1 MAQTLDSPAP
11 PAPLPAQPVDHGP
24 RPKSKDGNVRTPKWL
39 YAVMTVGLFFVVL
52 PFVWMV
58 VSSFKPEAEVMSVP
72 PTWWP
77 ETVTFDNYST
87 LFTTLDF
94 PTYFTNSAIVA
105 GAVALGNV
113 VFCSML
119 GYALAKLDFPGK
131 RLVLVAVL
139 ITIMVPGVVMFVPLF
154 ITVNGLGLANNY
166 GGMIVPFLVGAGGVF
181 LLRQFLLDIPDELLE
196 AARIDGAGEF
206 RIFFRIVLPLCGPAL
221 ATIGILTFMS
231 SWNNLLWPLVV
242 AQSKDLYTLPVAL
255 AFLSQGDGTINYGV
269 MLAGSVLTI
278 MPIVLVFLFLQ
289 RYFISGIATT
299 GIK

>member
-1 MAQTLDSPAP
+1 MTPHTTTPQGGRIARAASIYGFLALAALVTLF
-11 PAPLPAQPVDHGP
+11 PLIWTIIG
-24 RPKSKDGNVRTPKWL
+24 
-39 YAVMTVGLFFVVL
+39 
-52 PFVWMV
+52 
-58 VSSFKPEAEVMSVP
+58 SFKPGIEVLLPTIFPRDPTLENYANLLGGQDFYRYFFNSV
-72 PTWWP
+72 
-77 ETVTFDNYST
+77 V
-87 LFTTLDF
+87 
-94 PTYFTNSAIVA
+94 I
-105 GAVALGNV
+105 ALCSIAGNV
-113 VFCSML
+113 LLCSMV

-131 RLVLVAVL
+131 RLVLAAVL

-255 AFLSQGDGTINYGV
+255 AFLSQGDGTINYGG

>member
-1 MAQTLDSPAP
+1 MTTAEHAAAHRGGIARAAAIYGFLILAALVTLF
-11 PAPLPAQPVDHGP
+11 PLI
-24 RPKSKDGNVRTPKWL
+24 W
-39 YAVMTVGLFFVVL
+39 TVIG
-52 PFVWMV
+52 
-58 VSSFKPEAEVMSVP
+58 SFKPGVEVLLPTVLPRDPTLGNYENLLGGQDFYRYFFNSV
-72 PTWWP
+72 
-77 ETVTFDNYST
+77 VIAFFS
-87 LFTTLDF
+87 
-94 PTYFTNSAIVA
+94 VA
-105 GAVALGNV
+105 GNV
-113 VFCSML
+113 LLCAMV
-119 GYALAKLDFPGK
+119 GYALAKLSFPGK
-131 RLVLVAVL
+131 RLVLAAVL
-139 ITIMVPGVVMFVPLF
+139 VTIMVPGVVMFVPLF
-154 ITVNGLGLANNY
+154 ITVNGLGLTNNY

-206 RIFFRIVLPLCGPAL
+206 RIFFRVVLPLCGPAL

-278 MPIVLVFLFLQ
+278 TPIVLVFLFLQ

>member
-1 MAQTLDSPAP
+1 MTYKVTCHTFAAAIYGFLAVASLVTLF
-11 PAPLPAQPVDHGP
+11 PLIW
-24 RPKSKDGNVRTPKWL
+24 TI
-39 YAVMTVGLFFVVL
+39 VG
-52 PFVWMV
+52 
-58 VSSFKPEAEVMSVP
+58 SFKPGIEVLL
-72 PTWWP
+72 PT
-77 ETVTFDNYST
+77 F
-87 LFTTLDF
+87 F
-94 PTYFTNSAIVA
+94 PRDPT
-105 GAVALGNV
+105 LGNYGRLLGGQDFYRYFFNSV
-113 VFCSML
+113 VIALCSIAGNVLLCSMV